1 MVKVYFAGDF
11 PQKNGMELDV
21 LNVWKKNFQQKN
33 GMELDVLNVWK
44 KLDDLIS
51 FYYTMFSMNMLYRD
65 FPG

>member
-21 LNVWKKNFQQKN
+21 LNVCGKKLPTKEWNGTRCVECVEKNFQQKN

-44 KLDDLIS
+44 KL
-51 FYYTMFSMNMLYRD
+51 T
-65 FPG
+65 